1 MSKSND
7 ATRLFQM
14 IEAAARRNA
23 NDNKRLQELKKLKRR
38 VEEEIEDYGSPPP
51 EEVVERLLS
60 LIERGALPSEE
71 QVLNVVENFL
81 NSQQTTSETNEG
93 NFIQDAEDLIDRG
106 ETDKA
111 LHLLEESVSRM
122 PRNWKPFVRKPPQPR
137 RDEANG
143 SETPRK
149 WKPIVVQLDGEIAF
163 WDEEEFQSYS
173 DYVRGQ
179 VREDAIK
186 SFLWIS
192 PSYSKAHYLIASLA
206 IDQGDFKKALNALDA
221 GLALEPDHPDL
232 MCEKAYLLKELGR
245 REDALAYYQSAAS
258 ARLWITDSAK
268 ARALRGQGRIL
279 IDLGR
284 LDEAEEAFKQSLT
297 LEPESKLARE
307 GIAFIEKHQQ
317 MSPDTS
323 RHRQANRETVGSIT
337 HKPVS
342 RQVAPSPPS
351 LKRPSKQGPNL
362 RPVAPTETA
371 RSLKRR
377 TRQVAL
383 IAPSRTNT
391 FSKHRKIWFVIVPL
405 CLIGVILLFQ
415 KFQTSPRSAITNDAP
430 YVRSLPQETTSREI
444 EPPIPQTLPLGS
456 SPFGKGVRLGSSTI
470 TVKNGTERDALV
482 KVVRLLR
489 KDQLIRNFYIPADT
503 EFIASEIP
511 PGEYVLRVAFGR
523 DWNRTERKFN
533 FRRAFSETEHF
544 DITEEDTGDGIRF
557 SRMTITLHKVV
568 DGNFRSYEISE
579 EDFSR

>member
-1 MSKSND
+1 MPLGTETSLWLTVTTERGIQSTTLQGTISLGGNMSTSND
-7 ATRLFQM
+7 STMIFQM
-14 IEAAARRNA
+14 IEAAEHRYA
-23 NDNKRLQELKKLKRR
+23 NDDKRLQELKKLKRR

-377 TRQVAL
+377 SRQVAP

-391 FSKHRKIWFVIVPL
+391 SSKHRKIWFVFLLKFFGAIVRKMKRG
-405 CLIGVILLFQ
+405 LIISVCAALVLAALGYALYQGWAKSQPPKREIV
-415 KFQTSPRSAITNDAP
+415 ITNEDGSRKLVYNCDQFKPQAKSLEDA
-430 YVRSLPQETTSREI
+430 RMLMRKAI
-444 EPPIPQTLPLGS
+444 KIM
-456 SPFGKGVRLGSSTI
+456 
-470 TVKNGTERDALV
+470 RDAQSNYILSEQIDSALEGPNYT
-482 KVVRLLR
+482 RLER
-489 KDQLIRNFYIPADT
+489 LIF
-503 EFIASEIP
+503 
-511 PGEYVLRVAFGR
+511 EYECQNL
-523 DWNRTERKFN
+523 
-533 FRRAFSETEHF
+533 ET
-544 DITEEDTGDGIRF
+544 
-557 SRMTITLHKVV
+557 K
-568 DGNFRSYEISE
+568 
-579 EDFSR
+579 